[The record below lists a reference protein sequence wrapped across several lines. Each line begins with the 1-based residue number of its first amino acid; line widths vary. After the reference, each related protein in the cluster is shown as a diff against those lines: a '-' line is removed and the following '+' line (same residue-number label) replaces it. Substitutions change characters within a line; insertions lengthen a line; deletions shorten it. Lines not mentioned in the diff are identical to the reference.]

1 MKIWWQD
8 PVPLQPWS
16 SKYHAWLKEAASLVC
31 EADTMVEIHSLK
43 EGYPSPTPA
52 YPHLYN
58 SVQIAKSIARAEAEG
73 YDVAVLGCMLQGGL
87 KEARSL
93 VDIPVIG
100 AFESAIWLANF
111 LGRKFSI
118 LVTDKSVKHIAEEL
132 VKQYGLSERVV
143 SIRCLE
149 GGSFKMMM
157 NEPENYIQAV
167 STAVKKISEE
177 DEAEA
182 VIPFCT
188 ITGALLTSRNLLNSF
203 DVPIAEPVCASL
215 KAAEAISTLNKR
227 LGLKVCRKSVYM
239 KPPKSFLDKLPIFLD

>member
-1 MKIWWQD
+1 
-8 PVPLQPWS
+8 V
-16 SKYHAWLKEAASLVC
+16 
-31 EADTMVEIHSLK
+31 VEIQPLR

-58 SVQIAKSIARAEAEG
+58 SIQIVKSIARAEAEG
-73 YDVAVLGCMLQGGL
+73 YDVVVLGCMLQGGL
-87 KEARSL
+87 KEARSV

-100 AFESAIWLANF
+100 AFESAVWLANS

-132 VKQYGLSERVV
+132 VEQYGLLNRIA

-149 GGSFKMMM
+149 GTTFKTMI
-157 NEPENYIQAV
+157 NEPENYLEAV
-167 STAVKKISEE
+167 STAVKKIGEE

-188 ITGALLTSRNLLNSF
+188 ITGALLTSRKLLTSF

-215 KAAEAISTLNKR
+215 KAAEAMSQLSKR
-227 LGLKVCRKSVYM
+227 LGLKVCRKSLYM
-239 KPPKSFLDKLPIFLD
+239 KPPKSFLERIPL